1 MRELGV
7 RESDKEKIEFDGVL
21 DKAKEGVITKEEALF
36 LFEKFKDMNPEEN
49 LKTFYE
55 EFLPL
60 PYKGVWIVSI
70 GGE

>member
-1 MRELGV
+1 MRELRV
-7 RESDKEKIEFDGVL
+7 RESDKEKIEFDEVL

-36 LFEKFKDMNPEEN
+36 LFEKIQVNPEEN

>member
-1 MRELGV
+1 MRELRV
-7 RESDKEKIEFDGVL
+7 RESDKEIIEFDEVL
-21 DKAKEGVITKEEALF
+21 DKAKEGEITKEEAL
-36 LFEKFKDMNPEEN
+36 LFKDVNPEEN
-49 LKTFYE
+49 LKIFYE